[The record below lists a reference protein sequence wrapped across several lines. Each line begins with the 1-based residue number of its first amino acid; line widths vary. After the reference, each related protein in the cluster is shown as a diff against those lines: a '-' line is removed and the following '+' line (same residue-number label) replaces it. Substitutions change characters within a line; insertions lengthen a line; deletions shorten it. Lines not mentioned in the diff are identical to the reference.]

1 MSAVSAGCRLP
12 HLDVDLPIPEYIAG
26 AHPACA
32 GCGGPIA
39 LKFLLKTLGPRTV
52 ITIPPQC
59 SGSALRSASVSAVF
73 SVFAASAACAA
84 GVKHGLEARGD
95 TETQVVSYAGDGGTY
110 DIGIQAISGAAER
123 NDDIIHFCSDN
134 EAYMNTGIQRS
145 GATPVGAWT
154 NSSPSKKEP
163 KKDIMTIMA
172 AHHIP
177 YAATLSIA
185 YPADFVRKVQRAKQT
200 RGFRF
205 LRVLAPCPVGW
216 RAEPSMAVTIARLA
230 AQARVDQLYEM
241 VDGERI
247 SVQQPARVVSVRDYL
262 ETQKRFAH
270 LTGHD
275 VDAIQARTDEAWTKL
290 VGRAEQVTTL
300 PY

>member
-1 MSAVSAGCRLP
+1 MSVVSEVRQLP
-12 HLDVDLPIPEYIAG
+12 HLGVELPEQEYIAG

-32 GCGGPIA
+32 GCGGPVA
-39 LKFLLKTLGPRTV
+39 LKFLLKTLGPKTV
-52 ITIPPQC
+52 VTIPPQC
-59 SGSALRSASVSAVF
+59 SGSALRSSFVSAVF
-73 SVFAASAACAA
+73 SVFAASAAVAA
-84 GVKHGLEARGD
+84 GVKHGLEATGD

-123 NDDIIHFCSDN
+123 NDGIIHFCSDN

-145 GATPVGAWT
+145 GATPAGAWT
-154 NSSPSKKEP
+154 NSSPSKRER

-177 YAATLSIA
+177 YAATVSIA
-185 YPADFVRKVQRAKQT
+185 YPEDFVRKVQRAKET

-216 RAEPSMAVTIARLA
+216 RAEPSLAVTMARLA
-230 AQARVDQLYEM
+230 VQSKVDQLYEM
-241 VDGERI
+241 VDGEHV
-247 SVQQPARVVSVRDYL
+247 SAQQPARFVSVRHYL
-262 ETQKRFAH
+262 DTQKRFAH
-270 LTGHD
+270 LTGD
-275 VDAIQARTDEAWTKL
+275 EVDAIQARTDEAWKKL
-290 VGRAEQVTTL
+290 LARAEEVTTL